1 MAKAKAKAKKTVR
14 RAPAAAASK
23 KVPAGPA
30 GLAGRVLALRADI
43 VKTLEVYLDQSD
55 AVLAALEARLG
66 GKGSGLAEADTARLT
81 RALDKL
87 QAKLKPPRGR
97 AKDLGRVE
105 KLLCEVEELL
115 DGGAPKEKDKD
126 MAGAGTVAAKPKVKA
141 KPKAKAK
148 AKVKAKAKA
157 GAGTVAAKPPAPEAK
172 A

>member
-1 MAKAKAKAKKTVR
+1 MAKAKAKAKATIRK
-14 RAPAAAASK
+14 APAAAASK

-43 VKTLEVYLDQSD
+43 VKSLEVYLDQSD

-66 GKGSGLAEADTARLT
+66 GKGSGLAEADAARLI

-87 QAKLKPPRGR
+87 QAKLKPARGR

-105 KLLCEVEELL
+105 KLLEEVEELL
-115 DGGAPKEKDKD
+115 DGGAPK
-126 MAGAGTVAAKPKVKA
+126 AASE
-141 KPKAKAK
+141 AK
-148 AKVKAKAKA
+148 AKVKAKGKAKAKA
-157 GAGTVAAKPPAPEAK
+157 GAAKAARKPPAPEPK